1 MNFLNNGGGLEE
13 INNTYIVLIPK
24 VKNTSCMVDFR
35 PSNLFNVIYQIISK
49 TIVNRLKKVFPD
61 IIDESQSGFEAGK

>member
-1 MNFLNNGGGLEE
+1 
-13 INNTYIVLIPK
+13 
-24 VKNTSCMVDFR
+24 MVDFR